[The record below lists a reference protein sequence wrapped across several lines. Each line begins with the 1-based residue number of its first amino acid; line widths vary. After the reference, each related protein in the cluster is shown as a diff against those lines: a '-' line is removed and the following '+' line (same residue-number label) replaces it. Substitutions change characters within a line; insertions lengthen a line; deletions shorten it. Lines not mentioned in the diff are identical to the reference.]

1 MKLIITGTINIVSAF
16 MRLKLTQGYEVTNV
30 TAKEMMTVEMKK

>member
-1 MKLIITGTINIVSAF
+1 MKLIITRTANIVSAF
-16 MRLKLTQGYEVTNV
+16 VGLKLTQGYEATKA